1 PFTYDDAF
9 FDDLGASLPDCSAAF
24 LNRACAWTA
33 RNSKSGF
40 VPSSQLA
47 RLSDDPDLVTRT
59 LHAAGIMNRVK
70 GGWRIAEG
78 KGITIVNASD
88 VAEQVTRDNADA
100 ERKRIGARE
109 RKRRQRDAAKAE
121 RREEIAADVTPMSRG
136 RNRNVTRD
144 IRVTSRGTTGPPH
157 ARADDDFD
165 LDFNQPAQNQVS
177 QSGVINAGT
186 REAPATIA
194 AVIDA
199 ARTRNLAIG
208 AAEAVT
214 AIARVRARPKT
225 PKHIHDPVKYFTA
238 AIENEDDLY
247 AELFDEPPPLAE
259 ILAGFAAD
267 GARGGDRHP
276 YDPDPRTGVCRC
288 DRPKSNWQH
297 EQRS

>member
-121 RREEIAADVTPMSRG
+121 RREKIAADVTPMSRG
-136 RNRNVTRD
+136 TNADVTRDQTEIRKKPQVKGNNVTRD

-165 LDFNQPAQNQVS
+165 LDFNQPAQNQ
-177 QSGVINAGT
+177 
-186 REAPATIA
+186 
-194 AVIDA
+194 
-199 ARTRNLAIG
+199 
-208 AAEAVT
+208 
-214 AIARVRARPKT
+214 
-225 PKHIHDPVKYFTA
+225 
-238 AIENEDDLY
+238 
-247 AELFDEPPPLAE
+247 
-259 ILAGFAAD
+259 
-267 GARGGDRHP
+267 
-276 YDPDPRTGVCRC
+276 
-288 DRPKSNWQH
+288 
-297 EQRS
+297 